1 VASSKEISDFL
12 QKRGNDLRADDID
25 EIETMLALLP
35 VEQYD
40 EVAGWVWEAVALIVN
55 DPSYEG
61 DAKLPAE
68 E

>member
-1 VASSKEISDFL
+1 MASSKEISDFL

-25 EIETMLALLP
+25 EIETLLALLP

-55 DPSYEG
+55 DPDYVG

>member
-1 VASSKEISDFL
+1 MASSKEISDFL

-25 EIETMLALLP
+25 EIETLLALLP

-61 DAKLPAE
+61 DAKLPDE